1 MTTDRFEDGVQWW
14 MDTTKPMSMALYP
27 NPPQWHIDTGNLV
40 RLVPQR
46 PWVNLSDSQIEEIY
60 YKTAAIHRGS
70 AMPYGQVIFG
80 RALQAKL
87 RELNT

>member
-1 MTTDRFEDGVQWW
+1 MTEEDEEFKRLEREAK
-14 MDTTKPMSMALYP
+14 MRALEDDDIQDYKK
-27 NPPQWHIDTGNLV
+27 
-40 RLVPQR
+40 

-60 YKTAAIHRGS
+60 YKTVAIHRGS
-70 AMPYGQVIFG
+70 AMPYGQVVFG

>member
-1 MTTDRFEDGVQWW
+1 MTEEDEEFQRIEREAE
-14 MDTTKPMSMALYP
+14 MRRMAEEDDDIQVYKK
-27 NPPQWHIDTGNLV
+27 
-40 RLVPQR
+40 